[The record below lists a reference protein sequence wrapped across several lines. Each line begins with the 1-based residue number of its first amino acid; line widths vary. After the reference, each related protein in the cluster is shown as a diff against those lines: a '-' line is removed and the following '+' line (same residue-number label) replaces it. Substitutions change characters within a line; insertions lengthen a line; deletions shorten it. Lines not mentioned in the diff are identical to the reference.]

1 MRRDMELV
9 RQILLQIE
17 EKGVDPLGPVYLH
30 IPGRSDDEIVYHVQL
45 MAEARLI
52 HAVDASHMGGS
63 YWMPQSLTWEGHE
76 FLDASRDKGVW
87 TTALKRAAGA
97 ASGLSFAVLQAL
109 LVDELRQRLG
119 LPSQGGNDGLG

>member
-17 EKGVDPLGPVYLH
+17 EKGGDPVDTVELD
-30 IPGRSDDEIVYHVQL
+30 IPDRSEVELVYHVKL
-45 MAEARLI
+45 MAEAGLI
-52 HAVDASHMGGS
+52 HALDESHLAGT
-63 YWMPQSLTWEGHE
+63 YWSPQSLTWSGHE

-119 LPSQGGNDGLG
+119 LPS